1 MRHCYLCTKSN
12 KMTEQI
18 QKIINQILSKSNALH
33 KTALEERDKNGFL
46 NLEIERLN
54 KLLSDKNEECFSL
67 STDLE
72 LVQSALYSTEN
83 KVIEKPDHTI
93 GKNEQEIDEL
103 VKEIEFCIE
112 QLKH

>member
-1 MRHCYLCTKSN
+1 
-12 KMTEQI
+12 MTEQI
-18 QKIINQILSKSNALH
+18 QKIIDQILSKSTALH
-33 KTALEERDKNGFL
+33 KIALEERDKNGFL

-54 KLLSDKNEECFSL
+54 KLLSDKNEECLTL

-72 LVQSALYSTEN
+72 LVRSALSLAEN
-83 KVIEKPDHTI
+83 KVIENPVQTI

-112 QLKH
+112 QLKQ

>member
-1 MRHCYLCTKSN
+1 
-12 KMTEQI
+12 MTEQI
-18 QKIINQILSKSNALH
+18 QKIIDQILSKSTALH
-33 KTALEERDKNGFL
+33 KIALEERDKNGFL

-54 KLLSDKNEECFSL
+54 KLLSDKNEECLTL

-72 LVQSALYSTEN
+72 LVRSALSLAEN
-83 KVIEKPDHTI
+83 KVIEKPVQTI

-112 QLKH
+112 QLKQ

>member
-1 MRHCYLCTKSN
+1 
-12 KMTEQI
+12 MTEQI
-18 QKIINQILSKSNALH
+18 QKIIDQILSKSTALH
-33 KTALEERDKNGFL
+33 KIALEERDKNGFL

-54 KLLSDKNEECFSL
+54 KLLSDKNEECLTL

-72 LVQSALYSTEN
+72 LVRSALSLAEN
-83 KVIEKPDHTI
+83 KVIENPVQAI

-112 QLKH
+112 QLKQ

>member
-1 MRHCYLCTKSN
+1 
-12 KMTEQI
+12 MTEQI
-18 QKIINQILSKSNALH
+18 QKVIDQILSKSTALH
-33 KTALEERDKNGFL
+33 KIALEERDKNGFL

-54 KLLSDKNEECFSL
+54 KLLSDKNEECLTL

-72 LVQSALYSTEN
+72 LVRSALSLAEN
-83 KVIEKPDHTI
+83 KVIEKPVQTI

-112 QLKH
+112 QLKQ